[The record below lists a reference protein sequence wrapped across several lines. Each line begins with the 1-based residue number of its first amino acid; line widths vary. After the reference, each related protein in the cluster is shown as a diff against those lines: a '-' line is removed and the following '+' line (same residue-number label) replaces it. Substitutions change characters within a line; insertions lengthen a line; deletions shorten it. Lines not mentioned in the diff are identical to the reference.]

1 MCELLGL
8 NANVPTD
15 ICFSFTGLMQ
25 RGGKTGPHK
34 DGWGVA
40 FYDGR
45 ACRAFHDPKPS
56 SDSEIAKLVSNY
68 AIKSLNVVC
77 HIRQATH
84 GRVCLENTHPFTRE
98 LWGRSWTFAH
108 NGKLKGI
115 KQWPLKHYRP
125 IGTTDSEYA
134 FCWMLDQVRERFPK
148 PPAKKE
154 TVWRFIRKLAIQ
166 INGQGVFNFLLC
178 DSQSLITFC
187 STKLA
192 WLTRRA
198 PFGAAT
204 LLDKEMA
211 IDFSK
216 ETTAN
221 DVVTVIATRP
231 LTTDESWT
239 VIEPGTMTVFHDG
252 VPQIL

>member
-40 FYDGR
+40 FYEGR

-56 SDSEIAKLVSNY
+56 ANSEIAKLVSDY
-68 AIKSLNVVC
+68 SIKSLNVVC

-108 NGKLKGI
+108 NGKLRGI
-115 KQWPLKHYRP
+115 KRWPLTYYQP

-134 FCWMLDQVRERFPK
+134 FCWLLDQIRQRYPK
-148 PPAKKE
+148 PPSRRE
-154 TVWRFIRKLAIQ
+154 TVWRLIKRLSQ
-166 INGQGVFNFLLC
+166 QLDGQGVFNFLLC
-178 DSQSLITFC
+178 DGHSLITYC

-211 IDFSK
+211 VDFSR
-216 ETTAN
+216 ETTPN
-221 DVVTVIATRP
+221 DVVTVVATRP
-231 LTTDESWT
+231 LTADENWI
-239 VIEPGTMTVFHDG
+239 VMEPGTMTVFTDG
-252 VPQIL
+252 IPKEL